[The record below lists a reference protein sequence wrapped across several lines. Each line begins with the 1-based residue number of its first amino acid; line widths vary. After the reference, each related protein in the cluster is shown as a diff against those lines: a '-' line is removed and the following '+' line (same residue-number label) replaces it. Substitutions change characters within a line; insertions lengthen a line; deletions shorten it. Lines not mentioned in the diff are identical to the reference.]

1 MLRFYK
7 TNVGRPGKLLLYL
20 AGLAALGGC
29 ATTPAPSRT
38 AFMAL
43 GAATPAPIAFLDFC
57 ARRPDE
63 CRATPSGIIKTGDR
77 AASVARAAAPGW
89 TASARVVMTG
99 SLDAARTPTAMREQS
114 VLAAETRWPA
124 APAPWRSVVMQ
135 VSLPWWTADDT
146 QDVAGPAT
154 PRTDHFVLGYSKR
167 AALKAALVDVALV
180 EGAAPDADAD
190 QQDEISPVALA
201 APEVPDA
208 AATTL
213 RYSPGLLAR
222 LNEINRQIN
231 GAIKAETDMA
241 SLGIADHWDEPLEE
255 GRNVGDCED
264 YVLEK
269 RHALIEAGFPAQA
282 LSIAVV
288 QTRRG
293 EDHAVLVVDTDGGDL
308 VLDNLSPW
316 VTPWNAVGYRWLM
329 RQAPGQPL
337 NWVSVAGASRTP
349 PASQAVG

>member
-7 TNVGRPGKLLLYL
+7 TNVSRPGKLLLYL

-29 ATTPAPSRT
+29 ATTTAPPKT

-63 CRATPSGIIKTGDR
+63 CRAAPADR
-77 AASVARAAAPGW
+77 ASTTARAAAPGW

-99 SLDAARTPTAMREQS
+99 SLNAARTPSVLREPS
-114 VLAAETRWPA
+114 VLAAETGWRGS
-124 APAPWRSVVMQ
+124 PAPWRSVVMQ
-135 VSLPWWTADDT
+135 VSLPWWTADEP
-146 QDVAGPAT
+146 QDVAGLAAPAT
-154 PRTDHFVLGYSKR
+154 DHVVLGYSPRR
-167 AALKAALVDVALV
+167 ALDAALVDVALAN
-180 EGAAPDADAD
+180 AAPDAAADPQAEMSPAD
-190 QQDEISPVALA
+190 QA
-201 APEVPDA
+201 APEGPDPTA
-208 AATTL
+208 STL
-213 RYSPGLLAR
+213 RYSPGLVAR
-222 LNEINRQIN
+222 LNEINRQVN
-231 GAIKAETDMA
+231 HAIKAETDMA
-241 SLGIADHWDEPLEE
+241 SLGVADHWDEPLEE

-269 RHALIEAGFPAQA
+269 RHALIAAGFPAEA

-337 NWVSVAGASRTP
+337 NWVTVAGAARTP
-349 PASQAVG
+349 PTSQADG